1 MDFGFTLTASEMP
14 VAEDTYAPLAEGWYT
29 AIISNVELK
38 DTKAGTGKYLSVR
51 YDITGPTSQGR
62 VVFANITVVNPSE
75 KAEKIGREQIGKI
88 MSILKL
94 KEAGNSDVFVGHAI
108 GIKLSIRRSE
118 EWGDRNEVREYK
130 PADFGEFKATPS
142 PADNQSA
149 PPWKR

>member
-75 KAEKIGREQIGKI
+75 KAERIGREQIGKI